1 MVGGQN
7 CCRQCEVYQERLTSL
22 RSDIE
27 VLKVPPFSASSGRE
41 DQLQEDLAERNRVLE
56 QRLTM
61 ERNSRAEQDESLKSA
76 LSELQLQKE
85 LNLELQNKISQSVCG
100 PILEKSYHA
109 EQHDD
114 VERYSQLQGEIEW
127 LKKKN
132 GILELEMEQRALKYC
147 EKLEKAAKRE
157 QILLEKIKAYES
169 DLEST
174 NKYFSDAKSTM
185 TVLDDRIATLTRI
198 VNEHESENDQLRT
211 ELAEAFRAKSQ
222 LERMLE
228 QYKDDLARQETQPRI
243 DHILLSEDE
252 YVQNFSSKPMSIPSK
267 RN

>member
-1 MVGGQN
+1 M
-7 CCRQCEVYQERLTSL
+7 
-22 RSDIE
+22 
-27 VLKVPPFSASSGRE
+27 
-41 DQLQEDLAERNRVLE
+41 RN
-56 QRLTM
+56 
-61 ERNSRAEQDESLKSA
+61 KSA

-100 PILEKSYHA
+100 PILDKNYHA

-114 VERYSQLQGEIEW
+114 VERYSQLYEEIEW

-132 GILELEMEQRALKYC
+132 GILELEMEQRTLKHS
-147 EKLEKAAKRE
+147 EIIERAAKRE
-157 QILLEKIKAYES
+157 QLLLEKIKAFES
-169 DLEST
+169 DLKSE
-174 NKYFSDAKSTM
+174 NKHLSDAKSTM

-211 ELAEAFRAKSQ
+211 ELAEAYRAKSQ

-243 DHILLSEDE
+243 DHILLSDEE